1 MQKIDTTP
9 KDAASKKNKR
19 KSKRTNG
26 VNGATTNGNEDEP
39 TPSEVPSYAE
49 AVKEDPDVAAKR
61 LADGATGT
69 SGVKPNGKEGSDK
82 EISKPTPAGDLTFAQ
97 AVKDGPTDANETS
110 RSNDHAKQQPS
121 EEKNSDQSTPA
132 FSQAS
137 TTVDYPEIRSDDG
150 DEEEEQRRRDKE
162 KAAVVAGARWAPLGV
177 PVKRRLQ
184 TAAVLMHCV
193 GIGLSLSIFFAL
205 CAVPIFWPISMSN
218 RLRFPPTRCAIV
230 VPGFLTC
237 DLSYYLPLY
246 DNICNRCHGW
256 QAQEAQRVGSQAA
269 HLDLFRRVLPCKA
282 SQNARP
288 ATDKKVHLWLSPA
301 WHHLPWCLGRVC
313 NGRAWILRKVSRYYQ
328 QSPHS

>member
-9 KDAASKKNKR
+9 KDVSNKKNKR
-19 KSKRTNG
+19 KSKKTNG
-26 VNGATTNGNEDEP
+26 VNGATTNGNEDGP

-49 AVKEDPDVAAKR
+49 AVKQDPDTTERSV
-61 LADGATGT
+61 ADGATGT
-69 SGVKPNGKEGSDK
+69 SGVAPNGTEGSDK

-97 AVKDGPTDANETS
+97 AVKDGPTGANGTS
-110 RSNDHAKQQPS
+110 RSEDHTGQQPA
-121 EEKNSDQSTPA
+121 EEKKSNQSTPA

-205 CAVPIFWPISMSN
+205 CAVPLFWPISRS
-218 RLRFPPTRCAIV
+218 TRS
-230 VPGFLTC
+230 FL
-237 DLSYYLPLY
+237 
-246 DNICNRCHGW
+246 
-256 QAQEAQRVGSQAA
+256 
-269 HLDLFRRVLPCKA
+269 
-282 SQNARP
+282 
-288 ATDKKVHLWLSPA
+288 
-301 WHHLPWCLGRVC
+301 
-313 NGRAWILRKVSRYYQ
+313 
-328 QSPHS
+328 